1 MRHPVLGSPS
11 LERAIEDKTVIDALD
26 SAARQHSALP
36 ALSRRSGVG
45 QWSTSTW
52 SDVRGEVL
60 AVAAAFIALGLKPH
74 DTVAIMAPNCPEHV
88 LADQGAVHAG
98 GLPVSVY
105 GTSAAEQVEFI
116 ARHAQARIAVIY
128 GEAELARWACAIERL
143 PSLRHIV
150 VVDSPACPP
159 EARFLSYE
167 ELVKRG
173 RTVLAAEPESV
184 FARWHSVKPTDPVAL
199 VYTSGTT
206 GTPKGVLLTH
216 RNVLYKAESWFQAT
230 GIATHPVSVSYL
242 PYAHVAERVNGM
254 YVPIHLAGNIYFC
267 EQLSQFP
274 DILAEARPHSLTAV
288 PRIWEKLRDRLLGHL
303 ARTPGVVSVAEQLR
317 VIGLDRARWC
327 ASTAAPAS
335 AGVADFFAERGIRLT
350 SVYGMTETTGGITV
364 NRAQRFRAGTVGQVI
379 DGCAARVADDGELLV
394 QGPTLT
400 SGYLRD
406 RAATAEL
413 FDAAG
418 WAHTGDLAEIDDDG
432 FIRIIGRKKELIV
445 TAGGE
450 NIAPVLIENL
460 LCEQPAI
467 TAAMAC
473 GDGRRYV
480 TALVTVDDSDDSVVR
495 GPGDI
500 DAMVREAVGAAN
512 ERLARVQQI
521 KAWRIVPEQWS
532 VETGEL
538 TPTFKLRR
546 HVLAQRYVELIE
558 SMYQPAELV
567 R

>member
-1 MRHPVLGSPS
+1 MLYRVTGSPS
-11 LERAIEDKTVIDALD
+11 IERAIEDKTVIDALD
-26 SAARQHSALP
+26 SAAHRHSSRP
-36 ALSRRSGVG
+36 ALSRRSGTG

-52 SDVRGEVL
+52 ADVRGDIL
-60 AVAAAFIALGLKPH
+60 ALAAAFIALGLKPQE
-74 DTVAIMAPNCPEHV
+74 TVAIMAPNCPEHI

-105 GTSAAEQVEFI
+105 ATSAVEQVEYI
-116 ARHAQARIAVIY
+116 ARHAQARIAVLY
-128 GEAELARWACAIERL
+128 GEAELARWASAIERL
-143 PSLRHIV
+143 PSLRHVV
-150 VVDSPACPP
+150 VVDSAACPP
-159 EARFLSYE
+159 DARFLSYA

-173 RTVLAAEPESV
+173 RAVLAEEPELV

-206 GTPKGVLLTH
+206 GVPKGVLLSH
-216 RNVLYKAESWFQAT
+216 RNVLYKAESWRRAT
-230 GIATHPVSVSYL
+230 GITAHPVSVSYL
-242 PYAHVAERVNGM
+242 PYAHVAERVNGL
-254 YVPIHLAGNIYFC
+254 YVPIHLAGHVYFC
-267 EQLSQFP
+267 EQLGQFP
-274 DILAEARPHSLTAV
+274 DILAEVRPHSLTAV
-288 PRIWEKLRDRLLGHL
+288 PRIWEKLHDRLTRRM
-303 ARTPGVVSVAEQLR
+303 ADTPDVLSAVEQLR
-317 VIGLDRARWC
+317 LIGLDRACWC

-335 AGVADFFAERGIRLT
+335 AAVADFFAARGIRLT

-364 NRAQRFRAGTVGQVI
+364 NRPGRFRAGTVGQVI
-379 DGCAARVADDGELLV
+379 EGCAARVADDGELLV

-400 SGYLRD
+400 SGYLHD
-406 RAATAEL
+406 PAATAEL
-413 FDAAG
+413 FDADG

-450 NIAPVLIENL
+450 NIAPALIENL

-480 TALVTVDDSDDSVVR
+480 TALVTVDNSL
-495 GPGDI
+495 
-500 DAMVREAVGAAN
+500 AMRVADPNALVSEAVAAAN

-521 KAWRIVPEQWS
+521 KAWRIVPGQWS

-546 HVLAQRYVELIE
+546 HVLAERYADLIE
-558 SMYQPAELV
+558 SMYQAAELV

>member
-1 MRHPVLGSPS
+1 MRHPVIGPPS
-11 LERAIEDKTVIDALD
+11 IERAIENKTVIDALD
-26 SAARQHSALP
+26 SAAYRHSSLP
-36 ALSRRSGVG
+36 ALSRRLGTG

-52 SDVRGEVL
+52 SEMRGEVL
-60 AVAAAFIALGLKPH
+60 NVAAGLIALGLKPRE
-74 DTVAIMAPNCPEHV
+74 TVAVMAPNCPEHV

-116 ARHAQARIAVIY
+116 ARHAQARIAVLY
-128 GEAELARWACAIERL
+128 GEAELVRWERAIERL
-143 PSLRHIV
+143 PSLGHVV
-150 VVDSPACPP
+150 VVDSAACPP
-159 EARFLSYE
+159 DDRRFLSYE
-167 ELVKRG
+167 ELVERG
-173 RTVLAAEPESV
+173 RSLLADEPELV
-184 FARWHSVKPTDPVAL
+184 FARWHGVEPTDPVAL

-206 GTPKGVLLTH
+206 GSPKGVLLTH
-216 RNVLYKAESWFQAT
+216 RNVLYKAESWRQAT
-230 GIATHPVSVSYL
+230 GITTHPVSVSYL

-254 YVPIHLAGNIYFC
+254 YVPIHLAGHIYFC
-267 EQLSQFP
+267 ADLSQFP

-288 PRIWEKLRDRLLGHL
+288 PRIWEKLRDRLTWQL
-303 ARTPGVVSVAEQLR
+303 AHTPGVLSVAEQLQL
-317 VIGLDRARWC
+317 VGLDRAAWC

-335 AGVADFFAERGIRLT
+335 ANVADFFAELGIRLT

-364 NRAQRFRAGTVGQVI
+364 NRPERFRAGTVGQVI
-379 DGCAARVADDGELLV
+379 DGCAARLADDGELLV

-406 RAATAEL
+406 PVATAEL
-413 FDAAG
+413 FDTAG
-418 WAHTGDLAEIDDDG
+418 WARTGDLAEIDDDG
-432 FIRIIGRKKELIV
+432 FLRIIGRKKELIV

-460 LCEQPAI
+460 LCEQPPI
-467 TAAMAC
+467 TGAMAC

-480 TALVTVDDSDDSVVR
+480 TALVTVDESAVARAAEADGLVSD
-495 GPGDI
+495 
-500 DAMVREAVGAAN
+500 AVAAVN

-521 KAWRIVPEQWS
+521 KAWRIVPGRWS
-532 VETGEL
+532 VETGEY

-546 HVLAQRYVELIE
+546 HVLAQRYAGLID
-558 SMYQPAELV
+558 SMYQAAESV